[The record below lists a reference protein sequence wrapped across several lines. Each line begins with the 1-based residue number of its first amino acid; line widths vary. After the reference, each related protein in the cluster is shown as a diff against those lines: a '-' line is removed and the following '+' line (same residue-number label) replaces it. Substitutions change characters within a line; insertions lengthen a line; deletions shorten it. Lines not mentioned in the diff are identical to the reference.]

1 MCTYSYVYDGEP
13 ECPDLPCGKEAV
25 VLSVCHL
32 IHEVLPR
39 QARDNQYDNS
49 TRVHFCTGSLPTTV
63 SRSVK
68 CVKDEEQAGCQ
79 AADGGVDGCAA
90 ASAALDWECQY
101 VGTSCDAFGAE
112 RRRSPGLKYYSPM
125 LIRNLSCC
133 WAFHFKH

>member
-13 ECPDLPCGKEAV
+13 ECPDLPCGKEDV

-79 AADGGVDGCAA
+79 AADEGVDGCAA

-101 VGTSCDAFGAE
+101 VGTSCDAFGE
-112 RRRSPGLKYYSPM
+112 ETLTLFFLQVLYSNVHSGSV
-125 LIRNLSCC
+125 LLTY
-133 WAFHFKH
+133 HFQ